1 MRPRRRSGC
10 DLVDELRHPVRAD
23 VSLLQPPQ
31 IVVGPAG
38 QVLACVQEH
47 REDQQVVPVDEAG
60 IGEPS
65 GEFGTA
71 VEEDAAAFAALELGH
86 LVAGAQDRSLAPAVV
101 QSVLAEGRRH
111 HVFRQIRVRG
121 VVSGVAPDGSE
132 RLVVATAEHQ
142 CPSPSLR
149 CDGPPVG
156 FPVSPPAVLHAKTS
170 ATTSATARTGS
181 LGSGEVRTMISRPP
195 ASATGWSS
203 TSSPPKDIMIG
214 LARVSPSPVPARA
227 RATAVSVTICVS
239 FAVIPSAEVARR
251 IARPKRSSA
260 GGRIQSAS
268 ASCPARGSADPAGTT
283 IPKSSS
289 ATARQLTPRIAGS
302 GMAG

>member
-1 MRPRRRSGC
+1 GHIDLGDPSGGEIEVGEVTGVPFPAREVLLGDGDEEFVEIDTEDGMPFAQEQTAGPTRPAAGVEDAGLARGHRIDEARLSPDVVAGGGAFAPHLRVVGRMLGIGPADLIPLVIEAHMLILGRERSG
-10 DLVDELRHPVRAD
+10 V
-23 VSLLQPPQ
+23 
-31 IVVGPAG
+31 
-38 QVLACVQEH
+38 
-47 REDQQVVPVDEAG
+47 
-60 IGEPS
+60 
-65 GEFGTA
+65 
-71 VEEDAAAFAALELGH
+71 
-86 LVAGAQDRSLAPAVV
+86 
-101 QSVLAEGRRH
+101 
-111 HVFRQIRVRG
+111 
-121 VVSGVAPDGSE
+121 
-132 RLVVATAEHQ
+132 
-142 CPSPSLR
+142 
-149 CDGPPVG
+149 
-156 FPVSPPAVLHAKTS
+156 HANTS

-251 IARPKRSSA
+251 IARPKSSSA

-268 ASCPARGSADPAGTT
+268 ASCPARGFADPAGTT

-289 ATARQLTPRIAGS
+289 ATAFQL
-302 GMAG
+302 

>member
-1 MRPRRRSGC
+1 
-10 DLVDELRHPVRAD
+10 
-23 VSLLQPPQ
+23 
-31 IVVGPAG
+31 
-38 QVLACVQEH
+38 
-47 REDQQVVPVDEAG
+47 
-60 IGEPS
+60 
-65 GEFGTA
+65 
-71 VEEDAAAFAALELGH
+71 
-86 LVAGAQDRSLAPAVV
+86 
-101 QSVLAEGRRH
+101 
-111 HVFRQIRVRG
+111 
-121 VVSGVAPDGSE
+121 
-132 RLVVATAEHQ
+132 
-142 CPSPSLR
+142 
-149 CDGPPVG
+149 
-156 FPVSPPAVLHAKTS
+156 
-170 ATTSATARTGS
+170 
-181 LGSGEVRTMISRPP
+181 MISRPP

-302 GMAG
+302 GTAG